1 MNFKIAADNAEQ
13 YIIEKRRF
21 YHACPETS
29 FNEKN
34 TTVSLKKDLEEM
46 GLEVNLFDGV
56 YGLYSDI
63 VGNKDGKTVAL
74 RADIDALKI
83 DEATGLSFASTNG
96 NMHACGH
103 DTHIAMLL
111 GAAKILSEN
120 KDKLNGTVRLIFQ
133 PAEEVAKG
141 AALIIKQG
149 VMNGVDAVYSGHIW
163 GNFDAPGISIES
175 GNRMAGSA
183 TVNITVTGLGA
194 HASAPNLGVD
204 AILAG
209 SAVVMALQQYVSRIN
224 DPLNPLVLSIG
235 TFHAGSNFNVIANE
249 VKMSGSIRTF
259 SNEMLDTAYATLSN
273 IVESTA
279 KAYGASATITVEKM
293 TIPVINSN
301 ERLLSIAQNA
311 VKKMYG
317 EEYLTHLDTI
327 MGSEDF
333 SEYTQCCDGIFSF
346 LGSRNREKNIT
357 YTNHH
362 EQFDVDESVLKR
374 GSALYA
380 QFAFDFLNDN

>member
-1 MNFKIAADNAEQ
+1 MNFKLIADKEES
-13 YIIEKRRF
+13 YIIDRRRF
-21 YHACPETS
+21 YHACPETA
-29 FNEKN
+29 FEEKN
-34 TTVSLKKDLEEM
+34 TTSSLKDDLEKM
-46 GLEVNLFDGV
+46 GLKVNLFDGL
-56 YGLYSDI
+56 YGLYADI

-83 DEATGLSFASTNG
+83 NEATELSFASQNG

-111 GAAKILSEN
+111 GAAKMLSEN

-133 PAEEVAKG
+133 PAEEVARG

-149 VMNGVDAVYSGHIW
+149 VMDNVDAVYSSHIW
-163 GNFDAPGISIES
+163 GNFDAPGISIEA

-209 SAVVMALQQYVSRIN
+209 SAIVMALQQYVSRIN

-259 SNEMLDTAYATLSN
+259 SSKMLDDAYETLSN
-273 IVESTA
+273 IVENTA
-279 KAYGASATITVEKM
+279 KAYGASAKIVVEKM
-293 TIPVINSN
+293 TLPVINDK
-301 ERLLSIAQNA
+301 EKVLKIAQNA
-311 VKKMYG
+311 VIKMYG
-317 EEYLTHLDTI
+317 KDHLAHLDTL

-333 SEYTQCCDGIFSF
+333 SEYTQCCDGVFAF
-346 LGSRNREKNIT
+346 LGSRNKEKNIT

-380 QFAFDFLNDN
+380 QFAYDFLIDA

>member
-1 MNFKIAADNAEQ
+1 MNFKLPADKTEE
-13 YIIEKRRF
+13 YIIDRRRF

-29 FNEKN
+29 FNEEN
-34 TTVSLKKDLEEM
+34 TTRHLKEDLEKM
-46 GLEVNLFDGV
+46 GLTVNLFDGV
-56 YGLYSDI
+56 HGLYADI
-63 VGNKDGKTVAL
+63 VGGKKGKTVAL

-83 DEATGLSFASTNG
+83 NEATNLSFAAKNG

-111 GAAKILSEN
+111 GAAKMLNEIKEQLSG
-120 KDKLNGTVRLIFQ
+120 KVRLIFQ
-133 PAEEVAKG
+133 PAEEVARG
-141 AALIIKQG
+141 AAIIIKQG
-149 VMNGVDAVYSGHIW
+149 VMEGVDAVYSSHIW
-163 GNFDAPGISIES
+163 GNFDAPGISVEA

-183 TVNITVTGLGA
+183 TVNITVKGLGA

-204 AILAG
+204 AIVAG
-209 SAVVMALQQYVSRIN
+209 SAIVMALQQYVARIN

-235 TFHAGSNFNVIANE
+235 TFHGGSNFNVIANE
-249 VKMSGSIRTF
+249 VTMSGSIRTF
-259 SNEMLDTAYATLSN
+259 SAQMLDTAYETLSN
-273 IVESTA
+273 IVENTA
-279 KAYGASATITVEKM
+279 KAYGATATITVEKM
-293 TIPVINSN
+293 TLPVINN
-301 ERLLSIAQNA
+301 KEKVLKIAQNA
-311 VKKMYG
+311 VEKMYG
-317 EEYLTHLDTI
+317 KQYLTHLDTL

-333 SEYTQCCDGIFSF
+333 SEYTECCDGVFAF

-380 QFAFDFLNDN
+380 QFAYDFLNN